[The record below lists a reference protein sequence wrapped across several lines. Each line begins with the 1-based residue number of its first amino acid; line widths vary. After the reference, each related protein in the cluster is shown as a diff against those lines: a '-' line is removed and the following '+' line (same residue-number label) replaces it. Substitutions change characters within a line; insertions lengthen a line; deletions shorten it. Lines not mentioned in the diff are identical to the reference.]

1 MIYFRYANPVAAD
14 PMAADSGRVERGHS
28 FLTNY
33 ARVLLC
39 VADDCNVRMRDIAE
53 CVGITERTAYEIL
66 TELME
71 QGYLSRERVGR
82 RNCYTVH
89 PDRVGEPAGELED
102 IAKLLGV
109 LRGGRDRADGVAA

>member
-1 MIYFRYANPVAAD
+1 
-14 PMAADSGRVERGHS
+14 MAADFGETARGHG
-28 FLTNY
+28 FLTNH

-66 TELME
+66 TELVE
-71 QGYLSRERVGR
+71 QGYLSRERAGR

-89 PDRVGEPAGELED
+89 PDRVGKQGGELED
-102 IAKLLGV
+102 IAKLLEV
-109 LRGGRDRADGVAA
+109 LRGGGDRSGDVAA

>member
-1 MIYFRYANPVAAD
+1 MVILMANGSP
-14 PMAADSGRVERGHS
+14 PTERSHG
-28 FLTNY
+28 FLTNH

-66 TELME
+66 TELVE

-89 PDRVGEPAGELED
+89 PDRVDEQTGELD
-102 IAKLLGV
+102 GIAKLLEV
-109 LRGGRDRADGVAA
+109 LRGGRDRSGEVAA

>member
-1 MIYFRYANPVAAD
+1 
-14 PMAADSGRVERGHS
+14 MAAEFAPTERGHS
-28 FLTNY
+28 LLTNH

-66 TELME
+66 TELIE
-71 QGYLSRERVGR
+71 RGYLSRERVGR

-89 PDRVGEPAGELED
+89 PDRVDEQTGELEG
-102 IAKLLGV
+102 IAKLLEV
-109 LRGGRDRADGVAA
+109 LRGGRDRSDDVAA

>member
-1 MIYFRYANPVAAD
+1 
-14 PMAADSGRVERGHS
+14 MAAQPGPTERGHS
-28 FLTNY
+28 FLTNH

-66 TELME
+66 TELIE

-89 PDRVGEPAGELED
+89 PDRVDEQTGELQG
-102 IAKLLGV
+102 IAKLLEV
-109 LRGGRDRADGVAA
+109 LRGGRDRPDDVAA

>member
-1 MIYFRYANPVAAD
+1 MPAD
-14 PMAADSGRVERGHS
+14 PEATERSHT
-28 FLTNY
+28 FLTNH

-66 TELME
+66 SELIE
-71 QGYLSRERVGR
+71 QGYLSRERAGR

-89 PDRVGEPAGELED
+89 PDRIAEQGGELEG
-102 IAKLLGV
+102 IAKLLEV
-109 LRGGRDRADGVAA
+109 LRGGRDRSGDVAA